1 MIGSIQEET
10 LRRRRKLSSL
20 REAGLSK
27 TELAASMRRVHPV
40 GIMTVRTMEESL
52 SSDSCVDPK
61 SKNFKLRRR
70 KLMRKLGNGLPE
82 NGNSPST
89 SSTAS
94 SIDCSSSGLTKSVTF
109 SAVSIREFPLIPG
122 DNPTAPRGPPLSFG
136 WDFDVENS
144 FDFYEYE
151 AAKGTRRTPNE
162 LIIPPQIRSSLL
174 RKNGHDWKTIQAA
187 IKAAN
192 ISRRQRMG
200 SLERIHAD
208 KFDEKM
214 EKISR
219 GVKKMFEKRGKK
231 KTLQNE
237 NKVSFDANH
246 LQESSSTKS
255 TARVENDDIDI
266 SLSNSTKKYDLE
278 LAPEEI
284 ENGDLS
290 TPNEAFGKY
299 KHRPMT
305 SEVNPSLDS
314 SLRHR
319 TSEPNTLQVPSAII
333 SSQPVVIPLSLKIV
347 RKDNISDALLQTVT
361 PGTGVDDS
369 NRSKLSNDSS
379 NTEPTVPLIESERTT
394 FNEDP
399 RLLSCFPIA
408 EEVAGNLIHR
418 SGHAAFKVERNESF
432 WDGEHCTSAYRSD
445 DEQNICCG
453 AAFSKLSVPMAAA
466 IKYGLKGRP

>member
-246 LQESSSTKS
+246 SQESSSTKS

-284 ENGDLS
+284 END
-290 TPNEAFGKY
+290 
-299 KHRPMT
+299 
-305 SEVNPSLDS
+305 D
-314 SLRHR
+314 
-319 TSEPNTLQVPSAII
+319 
-333 SSQPVVIPLSLKIV
+333 
-347 RKDNISDALLQTVT
+347 
-361 PGTGVDDS
+361 TGEDS

-399 RLLSCFPIA
+399 CLLSCFPIA
-408 EEVAGNLIHR
+408 EEVAGILIHR

>member
-82 NGNSPST
+82 NGNSPS
-89 SSTAS
+89 STVS

-162 LIIPPQIRSSLL
+162 LIIPPFVRIRLL
-174 RKNGHDWKTIQAA
+174 LDNGHDWKTIQAA
-187 IKAAN
+187 IKATD
-192 ISRRQRMG
+192 ISRRQRMF

-266 SLSNSTKKYDLE
+266 SFSNSTKKYDLE

-314 SLRHR
+314 CLRHR

-394 FNEDP
+394 CNEDP